1 MRSYL
6 WCLNHSTF
14 PENIPDSDRFLLGSE
29 PTLQAIVQ
37 GPWAL
42 QQQMCSESRSLVG
55 PLVTG
60 IFIHHPQNLM
70 INKEVTNVRFILSFE
85 RELSSLL
92 EVSL

>member
-1 MRSYL
+1 MD
-6 WCLNHSTF
+6 HSTF
-14 PENIPDSDRFLLGSE
+14 PENILDSDRSLLGSV
-29 PTLQAIVQ
+29 PTLQAVVQ

-42 QQQMCSESRSLVG
+42 QQQTSSESRSLVG

-60 IFIHHPQNLM
+60 TFTHQPWHPM
-70 INKEVTNVRFILSFE
+70 MNKEVANARFILSFE